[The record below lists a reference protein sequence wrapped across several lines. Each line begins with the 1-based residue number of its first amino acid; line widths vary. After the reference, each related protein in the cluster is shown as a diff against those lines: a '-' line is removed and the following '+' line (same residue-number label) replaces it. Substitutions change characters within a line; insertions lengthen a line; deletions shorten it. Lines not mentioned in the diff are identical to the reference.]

1 MMYFFPMKVEEQ
13 QERIKRK
20 KVELDL
26 SKKIISE
33 TLSFMKMRV

>member
-1 MMYFFPMKVEEQ
+1 MYFFPMKVEEQ

-33 TLSFMKMRV
+33 TLSFMKMKV

>member
-33 TLSFMKMRV
+33 TLSFMKMKV